1 MEAQKKQYAIMLDI
15 SGSTGGSV
23 NYYEGVRDVLAM
35 HGQNI
40 NKYYFWDSKIDKVDK
55 KQFQKA
61 INERRGR
68 GGTTSS
74 LVANQA
80 VK

>member
-1 MEAQKKQYAIMLDI
+1 MLDI

-55 KQFQKA
+55 KQF
-61 INERRGR
+61 
-68 GGTTSS
+68 
-74 LVANQA
+74 
-80 VK
+80 